1 LEKSWRYLEAD
12 PAIVARLRSDVI
24 DRADVPHLL
33 ALRGINDFDS
43 AKDFFRPDLSRL
55 HDPLLMLDMP
65 KAVDRV
71 MRALGNGERILVY
84 GDYDV
89 DGTTAVAMM
98 YSYLRELGQVDYY
111 IPDRYKEGYGISL
124 QGMEHAAQ
132 HGYSLV
138 IALDCGIRGNEAI
151 AHANSL
157 GVDVI
162 VCDHHLPGPVLPP
175 AYAILDPKREGCP
188 YPYKELC
195 GCGVGFKLIQAIHQ
209 ASGESPDTIYR
220 YLDLAAISIG
230 ADIVPITGEN
240 RILAYHGLQLINTR
254 PSIAIRALLEGAN
267 IRKALTISDVVFM
280 LGPRINAAGRIGTG
294 LKAVELLTSTDLDKA
309 REVAAE
315 INLLNNS
322 RREFD
327 KSVTEEAVQMIAADP
342 LHVHGRSTVVY
353 SEEWHKGVVGIVA
366 SRLIDTWYRP
376 TIVLT
381 HSDGYAV
388 GSARSVKD
396 FDVHEAIAA
405 CEDLLEQ
412 FGGHR
417 YAAGLKLRVDRLDAF
432 RQRFE
437 QVVASTITP
446 EQLIPSIDIDFVLH
460 LSHLSGK
467 LVSLLKQFAPFGPGN
482 MNPVF
487 ASHGLVAIEART
499 VGTDGRHLKL
509 LVAHPDQ
516 PHCSLDCVAWN
527 MAHLAPLVSDQRLF
541 DLAYTIEENEFRGNV
556 TVQLYVKDIRAAFG
570 R

>member
-1 LEKSWRYLEAD
+1 MDKAWRYLETD
-12 PAIVARLRSDVI
+12 PDVVARLRADVI

-33 ALRGINDFDS
+33 ALRGITDFDS
-43 AKDFFRPDLSRL
+43 ARDFFRPDLARL

-65 KAVDRV
+65 KAVERV

-98 YSYLRELGQVDYY
+98 YSYLRELGDVDYY

-124 QGMEHAAQ
+124 QGMEHAAR
-132 HGYSLV
+132 HGFSLV

-175 AYAILDPKREGCP
+175 AYAILDPKREGCQ
-188 YPYKELC
+188 YPFKELC
-195 GCGVGFKLIQAIHQ
+195 GCGVGFKLIQAIQQ
-209 ASGESPDTIYR
+209 ASGDSPDTIYR

-254 PSIAIRALLEGAN
+254 PSVAISALLEGAN
-267 IRKALTISDVVFM
+267 IRKALTIGDVVFM

-294 LKAVELLTSTDLDKA
+294 LKAVELLTSTHIDKA

-315 INLLNNS
+315 INILNNS

-327 KSVTEEAVQMIAADP
+327 KSVTEEALRLIGADP
-342 LHVHGRSTVVY
+342 LHPQGRTTVVY

-412 FGGHR
+412 FGGHK
-417 YAAGLKLRVDRLDAF
+417 YAAGLKLRLDRLDAF
-432 RQRFE
+432 RHRFE
-437 QVVASTITP
+437 QVVAGTITA
-446 EQLIPSIDIDFVLH
+446 EQLIPSIDIDFNLH
-460 LSHLSGK
+460 LSDISSK

-487 ASHGLVAIEART
+487 ASLGVVALEART
-499 VGTDGRHLKL
+499 VGTEGRHLKL
-509 LVAHPDQ
+509 LVAHPDRTY
-516 PHCSLDCVAWN
+516 CALDCVAWN
-527 MAHLAPLVSDQRLF
+527 MAHLAPLVADRQLF
-541 DLAYTIEENEFRGNV
+541 DLAYTIEENEFRGNI
-556 TVQLYVKDIRAAFG
+556 TVQLNVKDIRAAV
-570 R
+570 RP